1 MFKKS
6 IFNIVIAILILL
18 FSDVLVIAHSG
29 RTDKYGGHYDRK
41 TGVYHFHNSGSVGSI
56 RSVQLQ
62 RTTSRK
68 SITQD
73 TTSGSQSPDVARAII
88 DAKTDVQEPYAW
100 AVGSFLT
107 AAACGCLGGS
117 VVILSSQIIEPS
129 PPIHRLIG
137 KSPEYVAQYTNTYEK
152 EVKNKRLLYTG
163 VGCLGGSIVAGLFWS
178 QYYSNVY

>member
-62 RTTSRK
+62 RTTPRK

-129 PPIHRLIG
+129 PPNWKISRICSSIYKYL
-137 KSPEYVAQYTNTYEK
+137 S
-152 EVKNKRLLYTG
+152 KRSKKQTLVVYWD
-163 VGCLGGSIVAGLFWS
+163 GLFRRKYCS
-178 QYYSNVY
+178 RVILVSILFKCLLEI